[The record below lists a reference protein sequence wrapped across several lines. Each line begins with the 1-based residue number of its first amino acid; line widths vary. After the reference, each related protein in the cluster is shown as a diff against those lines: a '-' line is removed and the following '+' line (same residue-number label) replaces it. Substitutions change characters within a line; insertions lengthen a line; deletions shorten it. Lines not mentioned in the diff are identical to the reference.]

1 MTVFDRVGIPRH
13 DWGRATQ
20 WVSDMTR
27 RGNLYQPS
35 EQGRKGSVTGG
46 WHGRRG
52 TAQRRAFIVLLLGG
66 SLRGRSCPPSARG
79 AEPLMVAGSRPRA
92 ASEGRRTDQTM
103 TYAPELPGADDLVRI
118 LIRNGVLR
126 PARCW
131 QSSFVGNWHH
141 QPGPP
146 PCPRHSVFCH
156 SPPRRRRMRGSEMSA
171 QMDAERTRP

>member
-13 DWGRATQ
+13 DWGRATHRI
-20 WVSDMTR
+20 SHMT
-27 RGNLYQPS
+27 
-35 EQGRKGSVTGG
+35 QGGAVPAVRARPKGVR
-46 WHGRRG
+46 HGRLARTVPDCPAAGFHCAVPRRLAEG
-52 TAQRRAFIVLLLGG
+52 TFR
-66 SLRGRSCPPSARG
+66 RG
-79 AEPLMVAGSRPRA
+79 AESLMVAGSRPRA

-103 TYAPELPGADDLVRI
+103 TYAPKLSGADDLVRI

-131 QSSFVGNWHH
+131 QSSLSAIDITNLARRLVLGI
-141 QPGPP
+141 PL
-146 PCPRHSVFCH
+146 FCH